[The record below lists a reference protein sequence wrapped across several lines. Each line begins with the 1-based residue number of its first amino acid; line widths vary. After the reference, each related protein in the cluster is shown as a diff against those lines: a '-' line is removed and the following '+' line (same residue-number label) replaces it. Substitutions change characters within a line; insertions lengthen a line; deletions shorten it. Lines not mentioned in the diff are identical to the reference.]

1 MPTAICG
8 YLKCLWNLT
17 ILLTIGSKSKLRFVL
32 LTDILA
38 QFSGNERFECKS
50 GFGAIACTPCSA
62 GTYSSATRASLA
74 STCILSLS
82 RIIVLRSGL
91 VPGDD

>member
-17 ILLTIGSKSKLRFVL
+17 ILLTVGSKSKLRFVL

-50 GFGAIACTPCSA
+50 GFGAIAFGDQIA
-62 GTYSSATRASLA
+62 RFVRD
-74 STCILSLS
+74 
-82 RIIVLRSGL
+82 RI
-91 VPGDD
+91 DDGVFNANLHKPDE